1 MSRPVGLALQ
11 SGSDDSVRGFQILVL
26 IEETRDYSVDSKRRQ
41 DYSPRAEPHASGTQ
55 EGVGQPLLT
64 AVVVQEY
71 HSDGGCRQAHD
82 APRSP
87 LLDQLFLVLYRLG
100 LAHLSSLKTQW
111 KKVPLGPRFGFP
123 KVVFRFQTVSWS
135 SSEGRV

>member
-64 AVVVQEY
+64 AVVVQEC
-71 HSDGGCRQAHD
+71 HRDGGCRQAHD
-82 APRSP
+82 ASRPPLSTPDTIAICFLGERCAVLQAASYLVDPAVIGRSH
-87 LLDQLFLVLYRLG
+87 V
-100 LAHLSSLKTQW
+100 
-111 KKVPLGPRFGFP
+111 
-123 KVVFRFQTVSWS
+123 
-135 SSEGRV
+135 